1 MSSQDVPGITREEE
15 ESQLAQIIGI
25 AQQNLDRAKADI
37 RKTNEELAD
46 LLEVYDTKDKEG
58 LSLWNNATARLK
70 ENEHSLVR
78 LEKARKKPYFGRI
91 DFIDPNVKSMES
103 YYIGRI
109 GIAKNA
115 SEPVVLDWRAP
126 IASVY
131 YESNMGP
138 CRYTVS
144 SEGTFEIDLKRKRTY
159 EIEDD
164 KLKDYFDSDVVANDE
179 LLTRYLARNKKAV
192 LGEIIATIQ
201 KEQNLII
208 RRSPKTNIIVQG
220 VQ

>member
-58 LSLWNNATARLK
+58 LSLWNNATAWLK

-138 CRYTVS
+138 
-144 SEGTFEIDLKRKRTY
+144 
-159 EIEDD
+159 
-164 KLKDYFDSDVVANDE
+164 
-179 LLTRYLARNKKAV
+179 
-192 LGEIIATIQ
+192 
-201 KEQNLII
+201 
-208 RRSPKTNIIVQG
+208 
-220 VQ
+220 